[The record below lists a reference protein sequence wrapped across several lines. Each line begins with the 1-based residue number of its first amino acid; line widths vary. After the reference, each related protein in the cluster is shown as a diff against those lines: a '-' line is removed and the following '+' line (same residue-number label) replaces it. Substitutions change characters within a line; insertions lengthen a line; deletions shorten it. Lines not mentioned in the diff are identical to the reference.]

1 VPAIN
6 IDKSGVELTLQSL
19 IDLRFDVQKHRSGP
33 VTGGRDFPG
42 QRLARRRGQGIEFL
56 DLRQYADGDD
66 VRHIDW
72 NVTARTNEPYT
83 RLYRQEKEQNTTV
96 VADLRPVMF
105 NGSECL
111 RAVTAARLAA
121 ATLWQA
127 SEAGDRCSALV
138 ISSDNIVTS
147 RPLPGN
153 RGVLQAL
160 ELIARGFEQTS
171 TAIEHASTDSG
182 RQPQLA
188 QALDRIISNRR
199 HGGRTFLF
207 SGLDADADRPLDP
220 LLLSSAAIKGL
231 SVVLILD
238 KLELQPLPRGT
249 YRYRNQQR
257 ISTARISSANQ
268 KHLYE
273 LLDRELHRKQTAL
286 ADAGVATINVYG
298 YTAPADF
305 LTTLQQQRWI

>member
-1 VPAIN
+1 MPAVN
-6 IDKSGVELTLQSL
+6 IDESGVELPLQSL
-19 IDLRFDVQKHRSGP
+19 IDLRFEVQKHRSGS
-33 VTGGRDFPG
+33 VSGGRDFPG

-105 NGSECL
+105 NGSDCL
-111 RAVTAARLAA
+111 RAVTVGRLAA

-127 SEAGDRCSALV
+127 SAAGDRCSALV
-138 ISSDNIVTS
+138 ISSEGIVTS

-160 ELIARGFEQTS
+160 ELIASGFEQTA
-171 TAIEHASTDSG
+171 TAIEQANTDSG
-182 RQPQLA
+182 AHPQLTR
-188 QALDRIISNRR
+188 ALDRIISNRR
-199 HGGRTFLF
+199 RGGRTFLF

-220 LLLSSAAIKGL
+220 LLLSSAAISGL
-231 SVVLILD
+231 SAILIID
-238 KLELQPLPRGT
+238 KLELQALPRGT
-249 YRYRNQQR
+249 YRYRNHER
-257 ISTARISSANQ
+257 ISTARISNANQ
-268 KHLYE
+268 KQLYD
-273 LLDRELHRKQTAL
+273 LLGRELQRKQTVL
-286 ADAGVATINVYG
+286 ADAGVATIKVYG
-298 YTAPADF
+298 HTAPADF